1 MNHWHKVILMSL
13 ATWIQNAWQK
23 QASWLVL
30 LRPLSWLY
38 RGVFLW
44 QKASKSKQ
52 AYRAKVPVMIIGN
65 ITVGGSGKTPLII
78 ALVKYLQQQQVKV
91 GVVSRGYGGKGRF
104 PALVNDTSLPSQV
117 GDEPML
123 IYQATRVPVAVGAKR
138 GDVID
143 LLLAQHEVDLI
154 LSDDGLQHFALA
166 RDIEWVVLDT
176 QRGLGNQ
183 KLLPEGFLR
192 EPVERLHDVSVIEH
206 GQNPHTA
213 YHMYLQAGQPFC
225 LGDAERVFDYH
236 ITYQAVVGI
245 GYPQR
250 FLQTLNDLNIRY
262 QPHCFADHYAYQA
275 SDLNH
280 IFQKGEII
288 TTSKDA
294 VKLLERYAGQ
304 SDYLTKIWVVPVDA
318 ILSPECYQLLARQLA
333 QCKITLQPSTS
344 KDQL

>member
-1 MNHWHKVILMSL
+1 MSL
-13 ATWIQNAWQK
+13 ATFIQNAWQK

-38 RGVFLW
+38 RAVFLW

-78 ALVKYLQQQQVKV
+78 ALVRYLQQHQVKV
-91 GVVSRGYGGKGRF
+91 GVISRGYGGKGEF
-104 PALVNDTSLPSQV
+104 PALVNDASLPSQV

-138 GDVID
+138 GEVID
-143 LLLAQHEVDLI
+143 LLLAQHDVDLI

-192 EPVERLHDVSVIEH
+192 EPVERLNDVSVIEH
-206 GQNPHTA
+206 GQNPRTA
-213 YHMYLQAGQPFC
+213 YAMHLQAGQPFC
-225 LGDAERVFDYH
+225 LGDAERVLDKNL
-236 ITYQAVVGI
+236 TYQAVVGI

-250 FLQTLNDLNIRY
+250 FLQTLDVLHIRY
-262 QPHCFADHYAYQA
+262 QAHCFADHHAYQI
-275 SDLNH
+275 SDLTA
-280 IFQKGEII
+280 IFQQGDII

-294 VKLLERYAGQ
+294 VKLLELYAGQ
-304 SDYLTKIWVVPVDA
+304 MSILAKIWVVPVDA
-318 ILSPECYQLLARQLA
+318 ILSPACYQLLASQLA
-333 QCKITLQPSTS
+333 QCKITLQPNTQ
-344 KDQL
+344 KDQS